1 MLVLRYE
8 PGKKEEAEKV
18 KKDIEEASGNQM
30 KVVIMEDT
38 MTIEI
43 IPDSGE
49 Y

>member
-8 PGKKEEAEKV
+8 EGKKEEAERV
-18 KKDIEEASGNQM
+18 KKDIEEASGNQI

-38 MTIEI
+38 MSVEI
-43 IPDSGE
+43 IPDTGT